1 MRAFSLLIGLGLTNA
16 VDLPQDIIGE
26 ASCDARGQDTTY
38 PGMCECEESCCTSQA
53 QTEEGCPVDIVI
65 AIDMCSCNND
75 TWHDMKEFT
84 RSAVNALNEQ
94 FGISD
99 TDNSGRMA
107 IFQFMED
114 VHNVVGLETFTRKEI
129 MKKVNNMENTKFHG
143 RGTDMTKAVKH
154 AQSIL
159 DSSTRQGL
167 EGIRRVFAVITNG
180 YSDAK
185 LTTDQDVVE
194 AVFTMTASDDV
205 DTVFVAREDSSVS
218 NQRGTHT
225 NTEVA
230 DVFERSLRLR
240 DPVAP
245 QQLIGDIECD
255 ALPEPDYNR
264 QCNCKC
270 DVPMGCHGITGDPG
284 IDGADGPMGKQGLP
298 GEQGSPGRQG
308 DDGPMGEQGDRGG
321 CGMPGRA
328 GEKGEPGLDGDD
340 GENGEP
346 GPDGIKGPGGEP
358 GPCGEKGEMGDQGEP
373 GVQGLPGV
381 QGEPGDSGEQGDEG
395 AAGELDT
402 QTLKWL
408 VNKIFI
414 EELNAMGLHH
424 PMT

>member
-1 MRAFSLLIGLGLTNA
+1 MGTHPIFESDFDCLTGLKMRAFSLLIGLGLTNA

-38 PGMCECEESCCTSQA
+38 PGVCECEESCCTSQA

-159 DSSTRQGL
+159 DSSTRRDL

-205 DTVFVAREDSSVS
+205 V
-218 NQRGTHT
+218 
-225 NTEVA
+225 
-230 DVFERSLRLR
+230 ERSLRLR

-284 IDGADGPMGKQGLP
+284 IDGADGPMGKAGLP
-298 GEQGSPGRQG
+298 GEQGAPGRQG

-358 GPCGEKGEMGDQGEP
+358 GPCGEKGEMGD
-373 GVQGLPGV
+373 
-381 QGEPGDSGEQGDEG
+381 EG

-424 PMT
+424 PM

>member
-1 MRAFSLLIGLGLTNA
+1 MGTHPIFESDFDCLTGLKMRAFSLLIGLGLTNA

-38 PGMCECEESCCTSQA
+38 PGMCECEEGCCTSQA
-53 QTEEGCPVDIVI
+53 QTEGGCPVDIVI

-114 VHNVVGLETFTRKEI
+114 VHNVGGLETFTRKEI

-159 DSSTRQGL
+159 DSSTRRDL

-255 ALPEPDYNR
+255 EAPEPDYNR
-264 QCNCKC
+264 HVTANVMYQW
-270 DVPMGCHGITGDPG
+270 VAMVSLVILVS
-284 IDGADGPMGKQGLP
+284 MVL
-298 GEQGSPGRQG
+298 
-308 DDGPMGEQGDRGG
+308 M
-321 CGMPGRA
+321 
-328 GEKGEPGLDGDD
+328 
-340 GENGEP
+340 
-346 GPDGIKGPGGEP
+346 
-358 GPCGEKGEMGDQGEP
+358 DQW
-373 GVQGLPGV
+373 VNRV
-381 QGEPGDSGEQGDEG
+381 F
-395 AAGELDT
+395 
-402 QTLKWL
+402 L
-408 VNKIFI
+408 VNKVHQVVRVTMVQWENKETVVVVVCQDVLVKRVNPVWTVMMVKMENPVQRVSKVQEVNQAHVVKRVKWAIKENPASKVYQASKVNLVI
-414 EELNAMGLHH
+414 VANRAMKAM
-424 PMT
+424 P